1 MSGKLILHVED
12 NQYNRKIIRDLLSKN
27 NYEIVEA
34 HSGEAALE
42 ALTRQRPDLILMDVQ
57 LPKLS
62 GLEVTRRI
70 RTDPSLARIPVIAI
84 TSFAL
89 SGDDRLALEAGCN
102 AYIAKPFRPRDLLEI
117 IRRFLGP

>member
-12 NQYNRKIIRDLLSKN
+12 NEYNRKIIRDLLSKN
-27 NYEIVEA
+27 SYEIVEA
-34 HSGEAALE
+34 HNGEAALD
-42 ALTRQRPDLILMDVQ
+42 ALARRRPDLILMDVQ

-62 GLEVTRRI
+62 GLEVTRMI
-70 RTDPSLARIPVIAI
+70 RADPLLAQIPVIAI

-102 AYIAKPFRPRDLLEI
+102 AYIAKPFRPRDLLEM
-117 IRRFLGP
+117 IRRFIGP

>member
-12 NQYNRKIIRDLLSKN
+12 NEYNRKIIRDLLSKN
-27 NYEIVEA
+27 SYEIVEA
-34 HSGEAALE
+34 HNGEDALD
-42 ALTRQRPDLILMDVQ
+42 ALARQRPDLILMDVQ

-70 RTDPSLARIPVIAI
+70 RADPLLAQIPVIAI

-89 SGDDRLALEAGCN
+89 SGDDRLAIEAGCN
-102 AYIAKPFRPRDLLEI
+102 AYIAKPFRPRDLLEM
-117 IRRFLGP
+117 IRRFIGP

>member
-1 MSGKLILHVED
+1 VSGKLILHVED
-12 NQYNRKIIRDLLSKN
+12 NQYNRKIIRDLLSKHG
-27 NYEIVEA
+27 YEIVEA
-34 HSGEAALE
+34 HNGEAALDTL
-42 ALTRQRPDLILMDVQ
+42 ACRRPDLVLMDIQ

-70 RTDPSLARIPVIAI
+70 RADPLLEQIPVIAI

-89 SGDDRLALEAGCN
+89 SGDDRLAIEAGCN
-102 AYIAKPFRPRDLLEI
+102 AYLAKPFRPRDLLAM

>member
-12 NQYNRKIIRDLLSKN
+12 NEYNRKIIRHLLSKN
-27 NYEIVEA
+27 SYEIMEA
-34 HSGEAALE
+34 HNGEAALD
-42 ALTRQRPDLILMDVQ
+42 ALARQRPDLILMDVQ

-70 RTDPSLARIPVIAI
+70 RADPLLAQIPVIAI

-89 SGDDRLALEAGCN
+89 SGDDQLALEAGCN
-102 AYIAKPFRPRDLLEI
+102 AYIAKPFRPRDLLEM
-117 IRRFLGP
+117 IRRFIGP

>member
-12 NQYNRKIIRDLLSKN
+12 NEYNRKIIRHLLSKN
-27 NYEIVEA
+27 SYEIVEA
-34 HSGEAALE
+34 HTGEAALD
-42 ALTRQRPDLILMDVQ
+42 ALARQHPDLSLMDVQ

-62 GLEVTRRI
+62 GLEVTRTI
-70 RTDPSLARIPVIAI
+70 RADPILAQIPIIAI

-89 SGDDRLALEAGCN
+89 SGDEQLALEAGCN

-117 IRRFLGP
+117 IRRFMGP